1 MTEQTL
7 PPNQEPPNQ
16 EEVVED
22 FKDKYVRTLAEMEN
36 MRKRLQKEKQEML
49 RFGVDQI
56 VTEFLPAIDGLE
68 NALAFADQASNEVK
82 SWATGFKMLLA
93 QFKDVLQANDIA
105 AFHAEGHLF
114 DPVYHEAVETQ
125 ETTEHPPGIIL
136 KEFSKGYKSR
146 ERILRPA
153 RVCVAKQPKLT
164 TETEEEK
171 SHEQQ

>member
-1 MTEQTL
+1 MTEEM
-7 PPNQEPPNQ
+7 PPQQED
-16 EEVVED
+16 VAED

-49 RFGVDQI
+49 RFGIDQ
-56 VTEFLPAIDGLE
+56 VVSEFLPAIDGLE
-68 NALAFADQASNEVK
+68 NALAFADQASAEVK
-82 SWATGFKMLLA
+82 NWATGFKMLLA

-105 AFHAEGHLF
+105 AFHAEGRPF

-125 ETTEHPPGIIL
+125 ETTEHPPGTIL

-153 RVCVAKQPKLT
+153 RVLVSKQPKIT
-164 TETEEEK
+164 TQEEK
-171 SHEQQ
+171 PNEQQ